1 VRNENDSKAVVLLS
15 GGLDSTVSMAIAAE
29 RGISGTAVFIDYSQK
44 SSAKEESASGAVAAY
59 YGMPFDVVRLPWLGE
74 MSSSGLVSGTGGE
87 EIPDFPLSGDPGDE
101 AAASKAVWVENR
113 NGLFINV
120 AAVFAASRGAATII
134 TGFNREEAASY
145 PDNSPEFVEASNR
158 FLAIS
163 VGAAMRVEA
172 PTIEMDK
179 VQIVREGIRLDIPW
193 ESVWSCYRDGDLM
206 CGRCESCF
214 RLKRAVAGTSAAERL
229 SWASR

>member
-1 VRNENDSKAVVLLS
+1 MRTENDPTAVFLLS

-44 SSAKEESASGAVAAY
+44 STTREEAASGAIASR
-59 YGMPFDVVRLPWLGE
+59 YGMGLDIVRLPWLGE
-74 MSSSGLVSGTGGE
+74 MSSSGLVMGKTGG

-120 AAVFAASRGAATII
+120 AAVFAASRGSATIV

-145 PDNSPEFVEASNR
+145 PDNSPDFITIPPFVYFYCYIIFPQLGWSIPNK
-158 FLAIS
+158 IS
-163 VGAAMRVEA
+163 
-172 PTIEMDK
+172 
-179 VQIVREGIRLDIPW
+179 
-193 ESVWSCYRDGDLM
+193 
-206 CGRCESCF
+206 
-214 RLKRAVAGTSAAERL
+214 
-229 SWASR
+229 

>member
-1 VRNENDSKAVVLLS
+1 MKTENDSTAVFLLS
-15 GGLDSTVSMAIAAE
+15 GGLDSTVSVAIAAE

-44 SSAKEESASGAVAAY
+44 SSAREEAASRTVASH
-59 YGMPFDVVRLPWLGE
+59 YGMGLDIVRLPWLGE
-74 MSSSGLVSGTGGE
+74 MSSSGLVSGTVGGQ
-87 EIPDFPLSGDPGDE
+87 IPDFPLSGDPGDE

-120 AAVFAASRGAATII
+120 AAVFAASRGAAII
-134 TGFNREEAASY
+134 VTGFNREEAATY
-145 PDNSPEFVEASNR
+145 PDNSPDFIEASNR

-163 VGAAMRVEA
+163 VGVSVRVEA
-172 PTIEMDK
+172 PTIAMDK
-179 VQIVREGIRLDIPW
+179 IQIVKEGLRLDIPW

-214 RLKRAVAGTSAAERL
+214 RLKRAVAGSPAAGRL